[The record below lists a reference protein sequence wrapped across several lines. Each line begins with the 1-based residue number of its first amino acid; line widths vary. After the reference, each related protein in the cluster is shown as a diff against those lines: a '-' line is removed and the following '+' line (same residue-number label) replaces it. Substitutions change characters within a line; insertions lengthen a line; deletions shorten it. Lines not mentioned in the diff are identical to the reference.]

1 MAWGRPT
8 VSLSNN
14 PGATRRLMVPRWARV
29 RFPRG
34 SMLGEPG
41 NRDKHL
47 RVLGDALDAL
57 RTISSPGG
65 SVELP
70 YRWEADP
77 VMWRGKPLTEGAYT

>member
-1 MAWGRPT
+1 
-8 VSLSNN
+8 
-14 PGATRRLMVPRWARV
+14 
-29 RFPRG
+29 
-34 SMLGEPG
+34 MLGEPG
-41 NRDKHL
+41 NRDKQL

>member
-1 MAWGRPT
+1 MP
-8 VSLSNN
+8 
-14 PGATRRLMVPRWARV
+14 PRWLRV

-41 NRDKHL
+41 NRDKQL
-47 RVLGDALDAL
+47 RVLADTLGAL

-65 SVELP
+65 SLELP

-77 VMWRGKPLTEGAYT
+77 VIWRGKPLTEGAYT